1 MAELNF
7 EHLVLL
13 VGTNPLPNL
22 VVADYFLKEIKSIR
36 HIWLVH
42 SEKTSD
48 QAGTKEQAERLEQ
61 AIKKRFKTH
70 ECLHFPLEKVA
81 ISDAG
86 NAQSICNAVKNR
98 MTEKMKNGSVHLNYT
113 GGTKTMSTHV
123 YSSLVQL
130 FHDTFTSSY
139 LDARTCRLASDDGN
153 ILAQDLRKKTSVD
166 FMEMITL
173 HGFERKNKPSNHS
186 DLAPALKAFQK
197 LINEDKISVFYEAY
211 HRCIFEKKNGD
222 LAKKPSELVNMQKIN
237 SFHPDKEFQEIIQ
250 SMSEPYRLFNANG
263 NYRPID
269 NEHFEAA
276 LKFLDGMWLE
286 YHVLDVIQKAGAS
299 SRIKVD
305 QNWEIYK
312 PEWKSRDLEFQ
323 IDVLLIDGYQ
333 LTGISCTTASQKS
346 LCKGKGFEIIHRARQ
361 IGGDEAKAV
370 LVTRLSSDK
379 ANSLEEDL
387 MVHTGATQGNI
398 LVLGEKD
405 WKDAYLLKK
414 LSKFVDAF

>member
-13 VGTNPLPNL
+13 VGTNPLPNF
-22 VVADYFLKEIKSIR
+22 VVADYFLKEIKSLR

-48 QAGTKEQAERLEQ
+48 QAGTKEQAERLER

-70 ECLHFPLEKVA
+70 ECLHFQLEKVA
-81 ISDAG
+81 ISDVG
-86 NAQSICNAVKNR
+86 VAQSIRNAVKNR
-98 MTEKMKNGSVHLNYT
+98 IKDINGDIHLNYT

-123 YSSLVQL
+123 YSSLEQL

-153 ILAQDLRKKTSVD
+153 ILAKDLRKKTSVD
-166 FMEMITL
+166 FIEMITL
-173 HGFERKNKPSNHS
+173 HGFERKNKPSDFVFN
-186 DLAPALKAFQK
+186 AALKTFQK
-197 LINEDKISVFYEAY
+197 LINEDKVSGFYEAY

-222 LAKKPSELVNMQKIN
+222 LVKKPSELDTQKIN

-250 SMSEPYRLFNANG
+250 SMPEPYHLFNADG

-269 NEHFEAA
+269 NKHFEAA

-305 QNWEIYK
+305 QNWEIFK

-333 LTGISCTTASQKS
+333 LTGISCTTASKKS

-370 LVTRLSSDK
+370 LVTRLSPDN